1 MFLIGGGGGEGSGA
15 SEGRVIQ
22 KKWDHWRESTIILK
36 GIKGV

>member
-22 KKWDHWRESTIILK
+22 KKWDHWGESTIILK